1 MVFMRAGA
9 SKEDITPPV
18 GVKMGGFAAR
28 YKGAEGVHDNLYAR
42 ALYLEGRGGAS
53 LLIANDLL
61 NIPDSLALEMK
72 EELAKRLGME
82 ENGILIS
89 ATHTHS
95 GPSLPPDITADLYEA
110 GLGNYSS
117 VLRERILTAAFKSVE
132 KARTAK
138 LGWGVG
144 RVIVGFN
151 RRSFSGP
158 VDPDVN
164 VLLVADESG
173 SPIASLVNY
182 ACHGVVLGD
191 TNYLISAD
199 YPGVVSRIIESRLNA
214 NHEALFMNG
223 ADGDINPLT
232 SLGYS
237 CPGTFEDVEAVGRI
251 VAYAA
256 LNTMRFIKTVEEP
269 VIRAVGKKVTL
280 PLAEPSEETARRLL
294 ENQEKH
300 VSELKAR
307 NADMETIMRNKAIL
321 NYYEKN
327 LKMIREMPFE
337 KTVETTL
344 QAVRIGDAALV
355 GIPGEPLVEVG
366 IRVKKNS
373 PLSPT
378 SIVSY
383 ANGYCGYIA
392 ISEAYE
398 QGGYEVTPT
407 WWNRLT
413 KGSAESLIQES
424 VSLINRLTG

>member
-1 MVFMRAGA
+1 MVCMRAGA

-28 YKGAEGVHDNLYAR
+28 YKGSEGVHDRLYTR
-42 ALYLEGRGGAS
+42 TLYLERGGNAL

-61 NIPDSLALEMK
+61 NIPDSLTVEVK
-72 EELAKRLGME
+72 KELASRLGLVESSIM
-82 ENGILIS
+82 IS

-95 GPSLPPDITADLYEA
+95 GPSLPPDISADISGAGVGNYLSTLREKMVTA
-110 GLGNYSS
+110 GLNS
-117 VLRERILTAAFKSVE
+117 AAM
-132 KARTAK
+132 ARRAK

-144 RVIVGFN
+144 RAIVGFN
-151 RRSFSGP
+151 RRLFNGP
-158 VDPDVN
+158 VDPDVS
-164 VLLVADESG
+164 VLLVTEESG

-214 NHEALFMNG
+214 NHVALFTNG

-232 SLGYS
+232 SLGYA

-256 LNTMRFIKTVEEP
+256 LNAMRFIKTEEEP
-269 VIRAVGKKVTL
+269 VVKTAGKKVTL
-280 PLAEPSEETARRLL
+280 PLAEPSMETARKLF

-300 VSELKAR
+300 VSQLEAR
-307 NADMETIMRNKAIL
+307 NADAETIMRNKAIL

-327 LKMIREMPFE
+327 LRMIREMPLE

-344 QAVRIGDAALV
+344 QALRIGGGVLV

-366 IRVKKNS
+366 IRVKKSS

-378 SIVSY
+378 LIVSY

-392 ISEAYE
+392 TSEAYE

-407 WWNRLT
+407 WWNRLA
-413 KGSAESLIQES
+413 KGSAEILIEESISLIK
-424 VSLINRLTG
+424 RLTV

>member
-1 MVFMRAGA
+1 MRAGA
-9 SKEDITPPV
+9 SKKDITPPV

-28 YKGAEGVHDNLYAR
+28 YKGAEGVHDNLYTR
-42 ALYLEGRGGAS
+42 VLYLEGRGGAS

-61 NIPDSLALEMK
+61 NVPDSLAAEVK
-72 EELAKRLGME
+72 RELAARLGLE
-82 ENGILIS
+82 ENCILVS

-95 GPSLPPDITADLYEA
+95 GPSLPPDITADVSGA

-117 VLRERILTAAFKSVE
+117 ILLERMLAAALKSVE

-158 VDPDVN
+158 VDPDVS
-164 VLLVADESG
+164 VLLVKDESG
-173 SPIASLVNY
+173 SPVASLVNY

-199 YPGVVSRIIESRLNA
+199 YPGAVSRTIESMLNA
-214 NHEALFMNG
+214 GHVALFMNG
-223 ADGDINPLT
+223 ADGDVNPV
-232 SLGYS
+232 SSMGYA
-237 CPGTFEDVEAVGRI
+237 CPGGFEDVEAIGRV

-256 LNTMRFIKTVEEP
+256 LNTMRFIKMEEEP
-269 VIRAVGKKVTL
+269 VIRGFEKKVTL
-280 PLAEPSEETARRLL
+280 PLAELSEEAARRLV
-294 ENQEKH
+294 ENQEKY

-307 NADMETIMRNKAIL
+307 NADAETIMRNKAIL

-327 LKMIREMPFE
+327 LRMIREMPME

-344 QAVRIGDAALV
+344 QAFRIGGAALV

-366 IRVKKNS
+366 IRIKKGS

-378 SIVSY
+378 LIVSY

-392 ISEAYE
+392 TSEAYE
-398 QGGYEVTPT
+398 QGGYEVTPV
-407 WWNRLT
+407 WWNRLA
-413 KGSAESLIQES
+413 KGAAETLIEES
-424 VSLINRLTG
+424 VSLLKRLAV

>member
-1 MVFMRAGA
+1 MRAGA

-42 ALYLEGRGGAS
+42 VLYLEGRGNAL

-61 NIPDSLALEMK
+61 NIPDSLALEVKK
-72 EELAKRLGME
+72 ELTRRLGIE

-95 GPSLPPDITADLYEA
+95 GPSLPPDITADFSGA
-110 GLGNYSS
+110 GLENYSNI
-117 VLRERILTAAFKSVE
+117 LRERILAAAFKSME
-132 KARTAK
+132 QARTAK

-164 VLLVADESG
+164 VLLVTDEFG

-199 YPGVVSRIIESRLNA
+199 YPGAVSRIIESRLNA
-214 NHEALFMNG
+214 SHVALFMNG
-223 ADGDINPLT
+223 ADGDINPFT
-232 SLGYS
+232 SLGYA
-237 CPGTFEDVEAVGRI
+237 CPGTFEDVDAIGRV

-256 LNTMRFIKTVEEP
+256 LNTMRFIKTEEEP
-269 VIRAVGKKVTL
+269 VIRAVEKKVTL
-280 PLAEPSEETARRLL
+280 PLAELSEETARRLF
-294 ENQEKH
+294 ENQEKY

-307 NADMETIMRNKAIL
+307 NADQETIMRNKAIL
-321 NYYEKN
+321 SYYEKN
-327 LKMIREMPFE
+327 LRMIREMPLE
-337 KTVETTL
+337 KTVETRL
-344 QAVRIGDAALV
+344 QAVRIGSAVLV
-355 GIPGEPLVEVG
+355 GIPGEPLVEFG
-366 IRVKKNS
+366 IRVKKSS

-378 SIVSY
+378 LIVSY

-392 ISEAYE
+392 TSEAYD

-407 WWNRLT
+407 WWNRL
-413 KGSAESLIQES
+413 
-424 VSLINRLTG
+424 